1 MKREKIQETCC
12 QVIFACFYK
21 VVYNKAFVNSE
32 RSLPM
37 SSFEFLA

>member
-1 MKREKIQETCC
+1 MKREKIQGTCC

-32 RSLPM
+32 RALPM
-37 SSFEFLA
+37 SRIDKTS